1 MFHAN
6 CVTSVIG
13 NPSLA
18 KEMAGRNTV
27 SKDICQNRELVNEN
41 IDAYS
46 FDCISHITAI
56 VKRTFLLPKL
66 LKASTH
72 AAAAPGTVTL

>member
-1 MFHAN
+1 
-6 CVTSVIG
+6 
-13 NPSLA
+13 
-18 KEMAGRNTV
+18 MAGRNTV
-27 SKDICQNRELVNEN
+27 SKDICRNRKKVNEN

-46 FDCISHITAI
+46 FDCISHIIT
-56 VKRTFLLPKL
+56 VLKRTFLLPNL